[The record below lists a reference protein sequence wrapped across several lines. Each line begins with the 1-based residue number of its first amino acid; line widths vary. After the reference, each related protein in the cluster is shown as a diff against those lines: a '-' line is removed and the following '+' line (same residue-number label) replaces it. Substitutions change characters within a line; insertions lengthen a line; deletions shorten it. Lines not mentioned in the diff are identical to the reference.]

1 MKAQLE
7 FDATPRVSLGKS
19 AARAVRRSG
28 NVPVAVYG
36 KAKETVNLTLDA
48 NKLSREYFRGGFM
61 NKLVALKAGSKTY
74 HVIPRDVLLNPISDK
89 IEHADF
95 MHVDDKSQIKV
106 FVPVH
111 FLNVEKSV
119 GIKRGGVLN
128 IVEHSVELVCNVN
141 AIPSFLEIDV
151 INLNIGDSVHIST
164 VKLPQGVTPAIKNRD
179 FTIASIAG
187 RMAEEEATTAAAVAP
202 GEVPAAAGGAP
213 AAAAPAA
220 GATAPAKG
228 AAPAA
233 GAGAPAKAASPA
245 AKPAPKK

>member
-7 FDATPRVSLGKS
+7 FDAAPRAGLGKG

-28 NVPVAVYG
+28 NVPVVIYG

-61 NKLVALKAGSKTY
+61 NKLVALKAGAKTY

-111 FLNVEKSV
+111 FVNVEKSV

-151 INLNIGDSVHIST
+151 MNLDIGDSVHIST
-164 VKLPQGVTPAIKNRD
+164 VKLPQGVTPAIKSRD

-187 RMAEEEATTAAAVAP
+187 RMAEEEVATTAAVAP

-213 AAAAPAA
+213 AAA
-220 GATAPAKG
+220 GA

-233 GAGAPAKAASPA
+233 GAAPAA

>member
-7 FDATPRVSLGKS
+7 FDAAPRTGLGKS

-128 IVEHSVELVCNVN
+128 IVEHSVELICNVN

-164 VKLPQGVTPAIKNRD
+164 VKLPQGVTPAIKSRD

-187 RMAEEEATTAAAVAP
+187 RMAEEEVATTAAVAP

-213 AAAAPAA
+213 VAAAGAAAA
-220 GATAPAKG
+220 APAKG

-233 GAGAPAKAASPA
+233 GAAAPAKGAAPA